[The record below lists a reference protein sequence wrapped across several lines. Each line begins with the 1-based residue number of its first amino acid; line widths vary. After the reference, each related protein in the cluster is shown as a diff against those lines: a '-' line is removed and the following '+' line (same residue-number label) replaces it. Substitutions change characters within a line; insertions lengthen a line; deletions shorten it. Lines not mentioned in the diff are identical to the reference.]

1 MADGTRS
8 SRAAHGPPDT
18 WDSTAVPG
26 NGVGAERVWRTP
38 GHANGRHNGV
48 ALAVYGAHWHTC
60 EHKAAPLVLASALA
74 LDTRGLINKRTLN
87 ATIQWKIFRSTPPC
101 KHGGASA
108 WRAGPPQ
115 RGHHDV
121 ACTGRSAENGRVYTL
136 PLRGTIGIGA
146 RGRYTGGSVQAADQ
160 FACAVGGL
168 ARAIKWKLKR
178 ILNKRRYTNS
188 PYAGRQ

>member
-1 MADGTRS
+1 MRLRTPQRTRVLGRRLVRLRMADGTRS

-115 RGHHDV
+115 RGHLDV
-121 ACTGRSAENGRVYTL
+121 ACTGRS
-136 PLRGTIGIGA
+136 
-146 RGRYTGGSVQAADQ
+146 GGSVQATDQ

-168 ARAIKWKLKR
+168 TRAIIK
-178 ILNKRRYTNS
+178 
-188 PYAGRQ
+188 GC